1 MRDIGEINNKNL
13 QIKASEL

>member
-1 MRDIGEINNKNL
+1 MRDISEINNKNL